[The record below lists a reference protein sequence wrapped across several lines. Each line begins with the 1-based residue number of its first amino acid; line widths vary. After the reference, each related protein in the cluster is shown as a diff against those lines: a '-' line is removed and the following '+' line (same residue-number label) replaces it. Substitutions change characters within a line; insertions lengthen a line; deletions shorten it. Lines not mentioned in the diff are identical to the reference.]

1 MKGLSARSLDGNP
14 CLPLRGEGRRQN
26 LRLVSNSRWLGGL
39 LVVLLLGGWQPAKA
53 EVYKIN
59 FNKNSNRM
67 SWRPTLPSWS
77 YAVPVTLSGADTTSK
92 LRINASASLSSSLD
106 QRSSGNTWSDNA
118 SLRSSVNYPI
128 LGPKASI
135 GISASMSSRSATLQK
150 QKIRNQSF
158 SFNFKYNPLTKGR
171 FRSVSV
177 GVTPGLITA
186 SRASRARP
194 DSTIKE
200 TGIQYNAS
208 LRVSPELEI
217 AGKKLSNSF
226 SLSKR
231 DNTLKSNKNRSET
244 LSSSVGYTFPHEVR
258 SSLRLSESR
267 SQQGLTRAVIGQ
279 GDTSVVSELSERRN
293 TSVSSS
299 IDFKLGRIDVKTNGS
314 FNEAVNANTSNDD
327 PDSRFFARDR
337 ESQGWGFDLKL
348 SGKLLG
354 NLVGRSSLNYSF
366 DEEKRLSVQ
375 LDDGRFFRDTSDDRR
390 DRNLSANGSLDWPL
404 AENHSL
410 NLSGQARSIHD
421 DHLAAPELD
430 RDTFSSTASLKYTGK
445 RTSGVSVDVNLN
457 TNFSHRVSLD
467 ATRSSNNSR
476 NRDLDL
482 NISTRYERLGTTLS
496 HRFGVS
502 AKRVI
507 FDFDQQVNLQA
518 GDRRSNIRRAWSM
531 SHSVRRKFF
540 KALSS
545 NFTYSFNADDFGTL
559 LTENGAQIVNEENT
573 DHAIRF
579 GFTYSPNKDFSL
591 GTNYSFR
598 LDRQWE
604 LLYRNRQAE
613 RSLLRENQHRNLSL
627 NLRYAPSEL
636 TALSMRFSRA
646 KQRSGTFDTFTVDL
660 SRTI

>member
-1 MKGLSARSLDGNP
+1 
-14 CLPLRGEGRRQN
+14 
-26 LRLVSNSRWLGGL
+26 
-39 LVVLLLGGWQPAKA
+39 
-53 EVYKIN
+53 
-59 FNKNSNRM
+59 
-67 SWRPTLPSWS
+67 
-77 YAVPVTLSGADTTSK
+77 
-92 LRINASASLSSSLD
+92 
-106 QRSSGNTWSDNA
+106 
-118 SLRSSVNYPI
+118 
-128 LGPKASI
+128 
-135 GISASMSSRSATLQK
+135 
-150 QKIRNQSF
+150 
-158 SFNFKYNPLTKGR
+158 
-171 FRSVSV
+171 
-177 GVTPGLITA
+177 VTPGLITA